1 MEIQLIYHAAL
12 VLDVQQDDSEIYIY
26 IYIYTCMYIYI
37 IILLYELP

>member
-12 VLDVQQDDSEIYIY
+12 VSDVQQDDSEIY